1 MKGVLVMNKEQLIK
15 KIDIFMNQARQANC
29 YFSIIKQF
37 AENKTNYYEEM
48 SLSSAF
54 YSYTYNALVVATFM
68 ELSKIYDS
76 HHHSSNIQKLVKE
89 CRDNIAYFPTVN
101 HQEDVNIDGEIY
113 TLTFPFKHTVTED
126 EKEFFQEE
134 IEHEQPFQ
142 KIFNDIDLP
151 IHVEMTIER
160 YFELYE
166 WRLSKLHEKIKN
178 LLKQRNKVYAH
189 NDEATMKV
197 DLDSVINNFPLDY
210 KDINDLIVFALDF
223 SIFAGAM
230 LTGVNR
236 ASEPVNI
243 DDWEN
248 TLRAVKLGEK
258 YKDVEIQKQ
267 VEEFKKNF

>member
-1 MKGVLVMNKEQLIK
+1 MKGILIMDKEKLIK

-29 YFSIIKQF
+29 YFSIVKQV
-37 AENKTNYYEEM
+37 AENRTNYYEEM

-76 HHHSSNIQKLVKE
+76 HRYSSNIQKLVKE
-89 CRDNIAYFPTVN
+89 CRDNIDYFPKFKLQEEINVN
-101 HQEDVNIDGEIY
+101 GKNHTQ
-113 TLTFPFKHTVTED
+113 TFPFIHTVMED
-126 EKEFFQEE
+126 ERDFFQEE
-134 IEHEQPFQ
+134 IEREKPTQELLGD
-142 KIFNDIDLP
+142 KNLP
-151 IHVEMTIER
+151 IYVEMTIER
-160 YFELYE
+160 YFDLYV

-197 DLDSVINNFPLDY
+197 DLDIIINNFPLDY

-223 SIFAGAM
+223 LIFASAM
-230 LTGVNR
+230 LTGINR

-243 DDWEN
+243 NDWEN
-248 TLRAVKLGEK
+248 TLRAVRLGEK
-258 YKDVEIQKQ
+258 YKEVDVQKK
-267 VEEFKKNF
+267 VEELNKSL